1 MNNYTNKN
9 IDHLE
14 IGIMNLN
21 EIAFFFHRR
30 LKKPLKPKV
39 ILQVSTP
46 GSKDS
51 VPTPI
56 PILGARICHQDILIV
71 HGNFIKP
78 TFEKVVCT
86 CYF

>member
-1 MNNYTNKN
+1 MKL
-9 IDHLE
+9 H
-14 IGIMNLN
+14 
-21 EIAFFFHRR
+21 FFFLNRR

-56 PILGARICHQDILIV
+56 PILGAQICYQDILIV